1 MPKKGNGKYLILR
14 EWGKINKGEVN
25 IAGNIDFITL
35 NSRAWDFLAT
45 IKDAKYLCFLKR
57 DQLQV
62 KGFVGVIS
70 TPDGTQIEIL
80 PKINEKSDIDII
92 GESRKTLWRMLRL
105 VNNLKFVESTEADLQ
120 IKKQPLP
127 EILIAWFLQSV
138 NNIVQQGIRKDY
150 SRIEAQEK
158 FLKGQLQLSKQLREP
173 LHKQHIFQIEYDVF
187 SANRPENR
195 LLHSA
200 LIIVSNW
207 SRNNDNKKLAKH
219 LLLLFDDVPLSNN
232 YKSDFSKWTVS
243 RDMHYYQPILPWIKL
258 ILNQQSPFT
267 LAGKNSGVSFLLP
280 METLFEKYVAKC
292 LAKKLPSQYRL
303 TEQKPQKP
311 LAIQSEGG
319 KGVFQMK
326 PDIVI
331 HERGKDNPV
340 CILDTKW
347 KCIDQDKTY
356 DNGSDDKKRGISQ
369 SDMYQL
375 FAYGKKYNVSNVVLI
390 YPLWQGFNKEFDF
403 LLDEELMLL
412 VKPFDLT
419 KETHEDFLSFLDE

>member
-1 MPKKGNGKYLILR
+1 MSGINLQIR
-14 EWGKINKGEVN
+14 EWGKINKGNENV
-25 IAGNIDFITL
+25 AIDIDNITL
-35 NSRAWDFLAT
+35 KACEWNFLAD
-45 IKDAKYLCFLKR
+45 IQDAKYLRFSKK
-57 DQLQV
+57 DQLQI

-80 PKINEKSDIDII
+80 PKTNEKSDNDII
-92 GESRKTLWRMLRL
+92 DESRTILWRMLRR
-105 VNNLKFVESTEADLQ
+105 VNNIKFVESTEADLQ
-120 IKKQPLP
+120 IKKQPLL

-138 NNIVQQGIRKDY
+138 NHIVQQGIRKDY

-173 LHKQHIFQIEYDVF
+173 PHKQHLFQIEYDVF

-200 LIIVSNW
+200 LIAVSKW

-219 LLLLFDDVPLSNN
+219 FLLLFDDVPLSNN
-232 YKSDFSKWTVS
+232 YKYDFSKWAVS

-267 LAGKNSGVSFLLP
+267 LADKNAGISFLLP
-280 METLFEKYVAKC
+280 MEKLFEKYVAKC
-292 LAKKLPSQYRL
+292 LAKDLLSEFRL
-303 TEQKPQKP
+303 TEQSPQKS
-311 LAIQSEGG
+311 LATQNKSN
-319 KGVFQMK
+319 VFTMK

-331 HERGKDNPV
+331 HEGKNNHPI

-347 KCIDQDKTY
+347 KCIDQNKTY
-356 DNGSDDKKRGISQ
+356 ENDSEDKKRGISQ
-369 SDMYQL
+369 SDMYQM
-375 FAYGKKYNVSNVVLI
+375 FAYGKKYDVPNVVLV
-390 YPLWQGFNKEFDF
+390 YPLWQKF
-403 LLDEELMLL
+403 DEEFSFQFDDRLSLK

-419 KETHEDFLSFLDE
+419 KEKLLGDLPFFE